1 MGRSKAAWKACQ
13 KAITHPLRSNY
24 QSQPKKVTLGK
35 MLPRIG
41 FDWQR
46 VSAHLDLHPDI
57 VVRLQDALY
66 AAYGRN
72 ISIPIF
78 DKEMAKVILR
88 GTEMHVSVTDTEPIE
103 FWSLVK
109 ASFKGSRSFVENPRC
124 TPHALHAFVAFA
136 IEAREIS
143 IYSDT
148 PNNPNAERNLAKVVT
163 SLLNEFAHEPDA
175 ETRDQYY
182 ERAKEAHWVVKNHW
196 ELKDDAEGD
205 DSEDNEIAD
214 EQDFVEEDSEEEDAE
229 EEDAE
234 EEEEEEDDKDEQ
246 EGEEQQSVEQME
258 EVQMKQD
265 GEVTEK
271 GEPMEGVEGEAE
283 RRQEDFMAI
292 DHKMTNV
299 YLDD

>member
-1 MGRSKAAWKACQ
+1 
-13 KAITHPLRSNY
+13 
-24 QSQPKKVTLGK
+24 
-35 MLPRIG
+35 MLPRSG

-46 VSAHLDLHPDI
+46 VNAHLDLHSDI

-66 AAYGRN
+66 SAYGRKIN
-72 ISIPIF
+72 IPKF
-78 DKEMAKVILR
+78 NEEMAKVILR
-88 GTEMHVSVTDTEPIE
+88 GTEMDVSVTDTEPIE

-143 IYSDT
+143 IYSDA
-148 PNNPNAERNLAKVVT
+148 PNNPNAERNLAKAVT

-182 ERAKEAHWVVKNHW
+182 ERAKEAHWIPKNRCK
-196 ELKDDAEGD
+196 LKKDAEQ
-205 DSEDNEIAD
+205 N
-214 EQDFVEEDSEEEDAE
+214 FVEEDSEEEDAE
-229 EEDAE
+229 DE
-234 EEEEEEDDKDEQ
+234 EEEENGKDDQED
-246 EGEEQQSVEQME
+246 EEQQSVEQME
-258 EVQMKQD
+258 EVQMKQ
-265 GEVTEK
+265 GEEVTEN

-283 RRQEDFMAI
+283 SQQEDFMVI
-292 DHKMTNV
+292 DHKMANV